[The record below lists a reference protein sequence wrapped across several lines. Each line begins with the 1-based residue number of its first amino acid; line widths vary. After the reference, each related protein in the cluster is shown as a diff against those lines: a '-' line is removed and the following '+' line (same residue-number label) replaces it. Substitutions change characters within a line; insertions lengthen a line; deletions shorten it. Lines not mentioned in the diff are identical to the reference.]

1 MKQRYTFHVHY
12 ADVDIE
18 CKIKPY
24 ILEEQIL
31 NIACRAAD
39 DCGFGIPDL
48 NREGKSWVLARFQV
62 VMDDYPKL
70 KDDIEVETWIER
82 NYFSFSTRNFRLW
95 RITNGQHEL
104 IGVCRSVWAII
115 DLKTRENVN
124 LFDREQFTKY
134 VDGEKI
140 QFSTLKHPDKK
151 TTTGEYYYTIQY
163 ADIDQ
168 NGHCNSAR
176 YMQIITN
183 AFGKEC
189 VPSFKNI
196 QVSYSREVRFGEC
209 LKVKYTPIDQENIQ
223 VLIYNS
229 TDDLCTSAILTK

>member
-12 ADVDIE
+12 ADVDIK

-48 NREGKSWVLARFQV
+48 NREGKSWVLARLQV
-62 VMDDYPKL
+62 AMDEYPIL
-70 KDDIEVETWIER
+70 KDDIEVETWIESNR
-82 NYFSFSTRNFRLW
+82 FSFSTRNFRLW
-95 RITNGQHEL
+95 RCTDGQHEL
-104 IGVCRSVWAII
+104 IGVCKSIWAII

-124 LFDREQFTKY
+124 IFGQEQFARH

-140 QFSTLKHPDKK
+140 QIAAFKHPDKN
-151 TTTGEYYYTIQY
+151 TIAGEYSYTIQY
-163 ADIDQ
+163 SDIDQ

-183 AFGKEC
+183 AFGKTY
-189 VPSFKNI
+189 VPSFRHFQI
-196 QVSYSREVRFGEC
+196 SYSHEVRFGEC
-209 LKVKYTPIDQENIQ
+209 IKVKYTPAENDNVQ

-229 TDDLCTSAILTK
+229 TGDLCTSAILIK